1 MFTYAPL
8 MATLH
13 KHKISKVDLQK
24 QTKISSST
32 LAKIGK
38 DEFVSMKVLNEI
50 CDVLHCEIEDIIA
63 HVKEEDHQS

>member
-13 KHKISKVDLQK
+13 KRKISKVDLQK

-50 CDVLHCEIEDIIA
+50 CHVLHCEIEDIIA
-63 HVKEEDHQS
+63 HVKEENHQL